1 MSLSFSSK
9 SRFITFTSNNII
21 IFLNAEKMNIMNKLC
36 DQHYIHALIC
46 NIFYFINFIH
56 QWIKS
61 TWMQILSERRAN
73 EPLNN
78 GE

>member
-1 MSLSFSSK
+1 M
-9 SRFITFTSNNII
+9 I
-21 IFLNAEKMNIMNKLC
+21 IMNKLC

-56 QWIKS
+56 QWIKL